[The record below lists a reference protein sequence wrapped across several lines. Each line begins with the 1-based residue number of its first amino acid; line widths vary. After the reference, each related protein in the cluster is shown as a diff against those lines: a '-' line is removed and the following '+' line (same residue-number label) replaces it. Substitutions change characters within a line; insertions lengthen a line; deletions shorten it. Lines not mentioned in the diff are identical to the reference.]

1 MSLAAY
7 QEECMCVLLTQSS
20 LRLHNRNFNAHKI
33 SVLENDKPDIVTSVL
48 LKEQRIPENIS
59 NCR

>member
-7 QEECMCVLLTQSS
+7 QEECMCVLLMQSS

-48 LKEQRIPENIS
+48 LKEQWIPENIS